1 MTQVRWA
8 LAGFG
13 AGGRVFHAPMIAA
26 AAGMELA
33 AVVSTN
39 PARADEA
46 RALGLDVVEDIPAL
60 VARGVEGVTIT
71 TPAGTHVALAHQA
84 LAAGLHVVV
93 DKPFALTAAQA
104 RAVVTHAEEER
115 RQLSVYQNRRWDGD
129 YLTIAALLRD
139 GRLGEVSRYE
149 SRVERF
155 HPALP
160 SWLTDLPSI
169 EGGGT
174 LVDLGPHLID
184 QAMQLFGRARTV
196 FAELATFGRTSAAEN
211 DIRLSIVHEAGVHTT
226 VVASLA
232 AAAEGHRFLV
242 NGDRGGITID
252 GFDVQEA
259 QLFGGGTPRSLGPLW
274 GREPDDRAGHLVVD
288 GDASRIPLLA
298 GRWTAFYPAM
308 ASAVRDGTPVPVDPN
323 DAVHVCEIFDAA
335 RLSAAEGRVVTVS
348 GGERSGVPG

>member
-13 AGGRVFHAPMIAA
+13 AGGRVFHAPMIAS

-39 PARADEA
+39 PARAAEA
-46 RALGLDVVEDIPAL
+46 RALGLDVVEDISAL
-60 VARGVEGVTIT
+60 AARGVEGVTIT

-93 DKPFALTAAQA
+93 DKPFALTAGDA
-104 RAVVTHAEEER
+104 RAVVTHAETAKR
-115 RQLSVYQNRRWDGD
+115 RLSVYQNRRWDGD
-129 YLTIAALLRD
+129 YLTIAALVRD
-139 GRLGEVSRYE
+139 GSLGEVSRYE
-149 SRVERF
+149 SRIERF

-160 SWLTDLPSI
+160 SWLTDLPSL

-184 QAMQLFGRARTV
+184 QAVHLFGRVRTV
-196 FAELATFGRTSAAEN
+196 SAELATFGRASAAEN
-211 DIRLSIVHEAGVHTT
+211 DIRLSLVHEVGVHTT
-226 VVASLA
+226 IVASLA

-242 NGDRGGITID
+242 NGDRGGIAVD
-252 GFDVQEA
+252 GFDVQET
-259 QLFGGGTPRSLGPLW
+259 QLFAGDTPASMGPLW
-274 GREPDDRAGHLVVD
+274 GQEPDDRAGHLVVD
-288 GDASRIPLLA
+288 GAASRIPLLA
-298 GRWTAFYPAM
+298 GRWTAYYPAM

-335 RLSAAEGRVVTVS
+335 RRSAAEGRVVGLS
-348 GGERSGVPG
+348 AGEKSRAPG